1 VRYHWLNFTS
11 LRLQLGLSITA
22 TTTDRID
29 SEFPPFSLSYKYLVR
44 MGSRLALLTHH
55 SIYCKTEPLNYHEY
69 MSVAASRYDLHAVTE
84 TTRARCSSGSMFCSS
99 PDQASP
105 MAGFEKQTRPLPPT
119 GRVQA
124 FPPGNAD
131 GVLEYDISGRAP
143 PVVTVTTPLY

>member
-1 VRYHWLNFTS
+1 
-11 LRLQLGLSITA
+11 
-22 TTTDRID
+22 
-29 SEFPPFSLSYKYLVR
+29 
-44 MGSRLALLTHH
+44 
-55 SIYCKTEPLNYHEY
+55 
-69 MSVAASRYDLHAVTE
+69 
-84 TTRARCSSGSMFCSS
+84 
-99 PDQASP
+99 